1 LGKKSDPNSIIQHP
15 IRTLVPK
22 FKQPIIIGLM
32 QTVREIGLPFDAV
45 VSVDMTSPIY
55 SSCMRPYGSDYILFT
70 PNIYYYD
77 Y

>member
-1 LGKKSDPNSIIQHP
+1 M
-15 IRTLVPK
+15 R
-22 FKQPIIIGLM
+22 
-32 QTVREIGLPFDAV
+32 TVRVIGLPFDAV

-55 SSCMRPYGSDYILFT
+55 SSCMRLYGADYILFT